1 MGRKE
6 YIMAKAVVDPA
17 ELRQFA
23 NDLRRFNQDLDN
35 HMRILQ
41 TRMQTLAQSW
51 RDQEQTKFTAEFEE
65 ALRSLGRFRE
75 ASEVHAPFLLRKA
88 ERIEEDLK
96 QR

>member
-1 MGRKE
+1 
-6 YIMAKAVVDPA
+6 MAKAVVDPA

-65 ALRSLGRFRE
+65 ALV
-75 ASEVHAPFLLRKA
+75 AAQAAPDRVLATVLPRPGDVW
-88 ERIEEDLK
+88 RTL
-96 QR
+96 